1 MRFNVDEYYRMAE
14 AGILK
19 RYEPVELIRGEVWT
33 MSPIGVPHA
42 GILKQLIAHFS
53 KLGTEVVLSVQDP
66 LRLDDQSEPEPD
78 LVLLRPPVKQYQARH
93 PAPDDAF
100 LVIEIADTSWD
111 YDWNVKRVLYA
122 EHAVREL
129 WVIDAV
135 AKAIHICRE
144 PQGREYRVESVARD
158 QNQVAPLAFP
168 QLIATVRE
176 LIG

>member
-1 MRFNVDEYYRMAE
+1 MAE
-14 AGILK
+14 AGILQ
-19 RYEPVELIRGEVWT
+19 RDERVELIRGEVLT

-66 LRLDDQSEPEPD
+66 LRLDDQNEPEPD
-78 LVLLRPPVKQYQARH
+78 LVLLKPPVKQYQSRH
-93 PAPDDAF
+93 PGPGDAL

-122 EHAVREL
+122 EHAVHEL

-144 PQGREYRVESVARD
+144 PKGREYRLETVARD
-158 QNQVAPLAFP
+158 QHQLAPVAFP
-168 QLIATVRE
+168 KHTAMVRE